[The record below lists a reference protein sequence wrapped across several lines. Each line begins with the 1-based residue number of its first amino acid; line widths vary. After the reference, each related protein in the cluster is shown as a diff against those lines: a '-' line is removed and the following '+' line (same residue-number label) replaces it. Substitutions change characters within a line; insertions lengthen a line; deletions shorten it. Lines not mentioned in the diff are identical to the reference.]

1 MESYAQK
8 GLLPAGLRDALPPA
22 AEWEAKVG
30 ERLLAC
36 LAGHGYQRV
45 KPPLVE
51 FEETLLAG
59 AGAKLASQT
68 FRLMDPVSQRMM
80 GVRPDI
86 TLQVARIAETR
97 LADAP
102 RPLRLSYMGQVLRV
116 KGTQLRPE
124 RQFAQVGL
132 ELIGSAAR
140 AADIEVAT
148 LAAEALSEIGV
159 PNASIDLCEPTLVP
173 AVCRG
178 LNLDEQTAEAVR
190 AALDQKDAAALKAAA
205 GNDAKVF
212 EPLLRLAG
220 PALEVGP
227 KLLALDLPAEG
238 RAMLAD
244 LVAVSEA
251 VRKAVPGIL
260 VTIDA
265 AEARGFDYQT
275 GVSFTLFAR
284 GVRGELGRGGR
295 YDSGGVEPSS
305 GFTLYLDSVIRAL
318 PAPQAAKLLYLAH
331 GTPRANAVGPRSEGW
346 RTVQGLEPVA
356 DARAEARRLGCS
368 HVLID
373 GRIEEV

>member
-1 MESYAQK
+1 MESYAQR

-22 AEWEAKVG
+22 AEWEATVG

-36 LAGHGYQRV
+36 LARHGYQRV

-59 AGAKLASQT
+59 AGAKLAPQT

-140 AADIEVAT
+140 AADVEVAT

-159 PNASIDLCEPTLVP
+159 ASPSIDLCEPVLVP
-173 AVCRG
+173 AICRG
-178 LNLDEQTAEAVR
+178 LNMGEAQAERVR
-190 AALDQKDAAALKAAA
+190 AALDQKDAAALKEAA
-205 GNDAKVF
+205 GKDAKLF

-220 PALEVGP
+220 PAAEVGP
-227 KLLALDLPAEG
+227 KLLALDLPAES

-244 LVAVSEA
+244 LVAVADA
-251 VRKAVPGIL
+251 VRQAVPGIL

-265 AEARGFDYQT
+265 AEARGFEYQT

-305 GFTLYLDSVIRAL
+305 GFTLYLDSVLRAL
-318 PAPQAAKLLYLAH
+318 PTPQPPRLLYLAH
-331 GTPRANAVGPRSEGW
+331 GTPRDAAKAPQAEGW

-356 DARAEARRLGCS
+356 DSRAEAQRLGCS

>member
-1 MESYAQK
+1 MESYAQR

-22 AEWEAKVG
+22 AEWEAAVG

-51 FEETLLAG
+51 FEATLLAG
-59 AGAKLASQT
+59 AGAKLAPQT

-132 ELIGSAAR
+132 ELIGAATR

-148 LAAEALSEIGV
+148 LAAEALAEIGV

-178 LNLDEQTAEAVR
+178 LKLDDATAEAVR

-205 GNDAKVF
+205 GKDAKLL

-220 PALEVGP
+220 PAAEVGP
-227 KLLALDLPAEG
+227 KLLQLDLPAEG
-238 RAMLAD
+238 RTMLAD
-244 LVAVSEA
+244 LVAVADA

-265 AEARGFDYQT
+265 AEARGFEYQT

-318 PAPQAAKLLYLAH
+318 PAPAAARHLYISH
-331 GTPRANAVGPRSEGW
+331 GTPRAAAKAQRGEGW

-356 DARAEARRLGCS
+356 DGRAEAKRLGCS

>member
-1 MESYAQK
+1 MESYAQR

-36 LAGHGYQRV
+36 LAGHGYERV

-51 FEETLLAG
+51 FEATLLAG

-124 RQFAQVGL
+124 RQFAQVGM
-132 ELIGSAAR
+132 ELIGSDAR

-159 PNASIDLCEPTLVP
+159 SAASIDLCEPTLVP

-178 LNLDEQTAEAVR
+178 LGLDEATGEAVR
-190 AALDQKDAAALKAAA
+190 AALDQKDAAALKATA
-205 GNDAKVF
+205 GKDAQVF

-220 PALEVGP
+220 PAAEVGP
-227 KLLALDLPAEG
+227 KLLALDLPSEG
-238 RAMLAD
+238 RSMLAD
-244 LVAVSEA
+244 LVAVADA
-251 VRKAVPGIL
+251 VRKAVPDIL

-265 AEARGFDYQT
+265 AEARGFEYQT

-295 YDSGGVEPSS
+295 YASGGVEPAS

-318 PAPQAAKLLYLAH
+318 PAAESPRRLYVSH
-331 GTPRANAVGPRSEGW
+331 GTPRAASKGSRDHGW

-356 DARAEARRLGCS
+356 DSRAEARRLGCT